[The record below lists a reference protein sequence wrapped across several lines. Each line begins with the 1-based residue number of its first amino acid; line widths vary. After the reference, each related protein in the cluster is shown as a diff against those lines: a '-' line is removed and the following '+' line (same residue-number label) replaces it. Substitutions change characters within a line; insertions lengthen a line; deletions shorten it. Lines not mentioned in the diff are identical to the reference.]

1 MSVDV
6 ALKLTDYAATPA
18 EVSLRSLLGGALV
31 ADWRQALIARGYGW
45 NVTVGGFRSG
55 TDTAITGGGAG
66 TIMDLDQP
74 EFGISV
80 PSGYTLIP
88 HEFHIQVR
96 PGLQTTDS
104 HVTDILVAVD
114 RTAAYAGDG
123 TVTSETAL
131 GLRTNVTSGCPATCF
146 SAATADITDPVL
158 DIELIRSTKLTDVQ
172 GTAATVNLMDHVVD
186 YVPQFPPLVVGPGA
200 IYGYWG
206 GSIAAVGFAQLN
218 FIVIPSSLV
227 NTLA

>member
-1 MSVDV
+1 MSLTRKITAVGYDGV
-6 ALKLTDYAATPA
+6 EADLKMF
-18 EVSLRSLLGGALV
+18 LGGLLSSDWRTALV
-31 ADWRQALIARGYGW
+31 ARGYGW
-45 NVTVGGFRSG
+45 HFDVGGFASG

-80 PSGYTLIP
+80 PSGYVCVPLA
-88 HEFHIQVR
+88 FDIQVR

-123 TVTSETAL
+123 TVTSETPL
-131 GLRTNVTSGCPATCF
+131 NMRTSVTSGCPLTCF

-158 DIELIRSTKLTDVQ
+158 GIELIRATKLTDVQ
-172 GTAATVNLMDHVVD
+172 GTAATVNLMDLVVSYRPD
-186 YVPQFPPLVVGPGA
+186 VPPFVVGPAA

-206 GSIAAVGFAQLN
+206 GSIAAVGYAQLS
-218 FIVIPSSLV
+218 FLAFSSSLI
-227 NTLA
+227 TGLS